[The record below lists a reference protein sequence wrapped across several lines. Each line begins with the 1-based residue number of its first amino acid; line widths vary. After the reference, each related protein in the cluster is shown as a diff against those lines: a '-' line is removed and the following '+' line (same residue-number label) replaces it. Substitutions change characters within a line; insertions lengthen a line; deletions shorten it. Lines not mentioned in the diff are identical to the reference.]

1 VNRLSVKVSAPRMDG
16 LSGGSGNVSIVLP
29 RWQAQR
35 VGGEY
40 FSSLLRAANLSKT
53 RNRGKRTS
61 MSQQALALLLT
72 AVGAGLAFVFTYVCV
87 RRVLFR
93 DQELQEVVEFSKGV
107 PEARSRFSDEELE
120 EAARVHSQATF
131 MITVAL
137 AVIGW
142 VMCVVKDS

>member
-1 VNRLSVKVSAPRMDG
+1 
-16 LSGGSGNVSIVLP
+16 
-29 RWQAQR
+29 
-35 VGGEY
+35 
-40 FSSLLRAANLSKT
+40 
-53 RNRGKRTS
+53 

-72 AVGAGLAFVFTYVCV
+72 AVGAGLAFVFTYVLV

-120 EAARVHSQATF
+120 EAARVHFQATF

-142 VMCVVKDS
+142 VMCVVGLMKFQQ